1 MKSSSL
7 VSIVFC
13 AFTKMFA
20 ANDLQHE
27 LIYCLAFVKSAELN
41 IIGRKSSLQA
51 MLVGRSIYDVFHG
64 MCIEEAI
71 SLFCTWELY
80 ASVIW
85 KVETKLKLI
94 LP

>member
-13 AFTKMFA
+13 AYTKMFS

-51 MLVGRSIYDVFHG
+51 MLVGRSIYHVFHG
-64 MCIEEAI
+64 MCIKEKPFLCSAHGNCMR
-71 SLFCTWELY
+71 LLY
-80 ASVIW
+80 GKW
-85 KVETKLKLI
+85 KLS
-94 LP
+94 